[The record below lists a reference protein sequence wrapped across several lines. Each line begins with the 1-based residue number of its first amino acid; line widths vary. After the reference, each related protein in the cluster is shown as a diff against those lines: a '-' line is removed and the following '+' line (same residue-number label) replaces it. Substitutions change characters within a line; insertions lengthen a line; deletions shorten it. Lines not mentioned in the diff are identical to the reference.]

1 MVLRRGRLFSWVV
14 PLGLVAALGL
24 GAQAQGLG
32 QHVEAQA
39 QLEIR
44 ATYSVRN
51 LRAASGTQLR
61 EYVAPDGTIFG
72 VAWNGPSVPDLRTYL
87 GSHFSEYQGA
97 AREVRRRGPLY
108 VHVGQ
113 LVVENSGHM
122 RDFHGRAYLEDAIPS
137 GTSAAVIQ

>member
-1 MVLRRGRLFSWVV
+1 M
-14 PLGLVAALGL
+14 AL

-32 QHVEAQA
+32 QQVEAQA
-39 QLEIR
+39 RPQERIETR
-44 ATYSVRN
+44 STYSVRSM
-51 LRAASGTQLR
+51 RAASGTELR
-61 EYVAPDGTIFG
+61 EFVAPDGTIFG
-72 VAWNGPSVPDLRTYL
+72 VAWDGPTVPDLRTYL
-87 GSHFSEYQGA
+87 GSHFSEYQSA
-97 AREVRRRGPLY
+97 ARTVKRRGPLY